1 VSTVEGLIAELREV
15 CADLPDRRTGPS
27 RDDAYTMT
35 DIGLSAFSIFFM
47 GSPSF
52 LAHQRALAEGHG
64 RSNCQTLFGMMAIP
78 TDNYIRLML
87 DGAAPAMFDRLF
99 IKAIEA
105 AGPLTPFQCLD
116 GRVLIALDGTEHFCS
131 RKIKCRQCSTR
142 LRADGGTEYFHAFL
156 GASIVAPGHK
166 RVLPLPPEFIAPQDE
181 EVSRSGTLTCRQP
194 KEEVKQDCERNAA
207 KRWLAR
213 HSTTLAHLWPI
224 YLGDD
229 LFACQPIVAAIQE
242 AGGSFILTCKPSS
255 HQTIAEYL
263 HGAER
268 QEQRQT
274 VCKRGKR
281 TTTIYRWLDAVP
293 LRATDDAIQVN
304 WFSVETLNSKGKRTY
319 YNSFVTSSF
328 GNAGVPPTKRE
339 TDLAVTADTV
349 ADLAVC
355 GRARWKIENETFNVL
370 KTNGYNLEHNCGHG
384 KETLASVMVTLNLLA
399 FAFHRRLSRRPR
411 LASRRHRTSSEV
423 SLLRASADHHRL
435 CGLPRLDAPAPIH
448 RCGGHTATVTRA
460 LPDPHSKHPN
470 TENKHQ
476 KYPRDLNRFRD
487 IFPAACCAS
496 MMWHEQLYPQ
506 KPQCHGVAVSPRV
519 SDEVPPCGYWS

>member
-1 VSTVEGLIAELREV
+1 MSTVEGLIAELREV

-52 LAHQRALAEGHG
+52 LAHQRALEEGHG
-64 RSNCQTLFGMMAIP
+64 RSNCQTLFGMTAIP
-78 TDNYIRLML
+78 TDNDIRRML

-99 IKAIEA
+99 MKAIEA
-105 AGPLTPFQCLD
+105 AGPLTPFQCLG

-166 RVLPLPPEFIAPQDE
+166 RVLPLPPEFIAPQD
-181 EVSRSGTLTCRQP
+181 GA
-194 KEEVKQDCERNAA
+194 VKQDCERNAA

-213 HSTTLAHLWPI
+213 QGATLAYLRPV

-255 HQTIAEYL
+255 HPTIAEYL
-263 HGAER
+263 HGAELQEHR
-268 QEQRQT
+268 QI
-274 VCKRGKR
+274 VCKRGTR

-293 LRATDDAIQVN
+293 LRGTDDAISVN
-304 WFSVETLNSKGKRTY
+304 WFSIETLNAKGKRTY

-339 TDLAVTADTV
+339 TDLVVTVDTV
-349 ADLAVC
+349 AELAVC

-370 KTNGYNLEHNCGHG
+370 KTNGYNLEHNFGHG

-399 FAFHRRLSRRPR
+399 FAFHTAAY
-411 LASRRHRTSSEV
+411 LAVVAWRAAVVARGPTYRFFEHLRT
-423 SLLRASADHHRL
+423 
-435 CGLPRLDAPAPIH
+435 I
-448 RCGGHTATVTRA
+448 TAYVV
-460 LPDPHSKHPN
+460 
-470 TENKHQ
+470 
-476 KYPRDLNRFRD
+476 FRD
-487 IFPAACCAS
+487 WAHLLQSIGAAAI
-496 MMWHEQLYPQ
+496 
-506 KPQCHGVAVSPRV
+506 R
-519 SDEVPPCGYWS
+519 PP